1 MTRFHALVL
10 ASVLLLLGSMSGVA
24 LARPIPAGNLAPQ
37 ARPLQVAHSYFAVLN
52 AGMRTGDFSS
62 LASVYTANARLI
74 MCRWVPPYIS
84 PEKTGDAHGLAAI
97 TALYQKVQSAF
108 PGYQWTL
115 LRVNRVSSTR
125 VVSDERARGPGG
137 SGSLESETDFVIKG
151 SKITRLAWSLD
162 LGMQK

>member
-10 ASVLLLLGSMSGVA
+10 AGVLLLLGSMSSAA
-24 LARPIPAGNLAPQ
+24 LARPIPAGNPAPQ
-37 ARPLQVAHSYFAVLN
+37 SRPLQVAHSYFAVLN

-62 LASVYTANARLI
+62 LASVYAGNARLTLYRYLARDI
-74 MCRWVPPYIS
+74 A

-115 LRVNRVSSTR
+115 LQVNRVSSTR
-125 VVSDERARGPGG
+125 VVSYEWARGPGG
-137 SGSLESETDFVIKG
+137 SGSRDSETVFVIKG
-151 SKITRLAWSLD
+151 SKITRLAWTID
-162 LGMQK
+162 VGR